1 MHLNTA
7 VVKHILPKLEKYE
20 GMPLAEIPFAQIAL
34 DIMTETGKGVNFN
47 VITDNADRLLRL
59 DMANSKTV
67 SFNIIIGDDCMQ
79 ELNSSSAARRN
90 RFRHLVSNRQVV
102 PDHRAGMILHEI
114 SGKKCFTINIVER
127 YNQAHFSSIFGFYG
141 TSINGWYERFNV
153 GETVA
158 EHSIPSTHFMPR
170 ENAADTIFLIE
181 KIVKLKVAK

>member
-20 GMPLAEIPFAQIAL
+20 GMRPAEIPFHELAAS
-34 DIMTETGKGVNFN
+34 IMEETGKGVNFN
-47 VITDNADRLLRL
+47 FITDSADQRLRQ
-59 DMANSKTV
+59 DMAGAKTV
-67 SFNIIIGDDCMQ
+67 SFNIIIADPCMK

-90 RFRHLVSNRQVV
+90 RFRHLVAARPVV
-102 PDHRAGMILHEI
+102 QDHRAGLILQEI
-114 SGKKCFTINIVER
+114 SGKTCFTINIVER
-127 YNQAHFSSIFGFYG
+127 YGQAHFSSIFGFYG

-153 GETVA
+153 GETV
-158 EHSIPSTHFMPR
+158 EQHSVPSTHFMLR